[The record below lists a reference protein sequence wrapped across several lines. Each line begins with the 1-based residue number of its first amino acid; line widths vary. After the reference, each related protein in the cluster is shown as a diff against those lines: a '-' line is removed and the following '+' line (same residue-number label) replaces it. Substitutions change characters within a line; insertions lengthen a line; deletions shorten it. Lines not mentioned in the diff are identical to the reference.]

1 MAADG
6 KLSACHGQLYM
17 LIIATI
23 FIASFVEYTE
33 D

>member
-1 MAADG
+1 MVSSLV
-6 KLSACHGQLYM
+6 LSEPFALANTSD
-17 LIIATI
+17 LTI